1 MTLVSC
7 ANTNRLY
14 DQSVY
19 HSENDKEY
27 QFSVFNRTNNES
39 MIDTMLS
46 SACMTNDLDTIDLII
61 TERPNIKSEVFKKG
75 PASKISTCLVYALN
89 SRKVTLPTVKYLVEK
104 GSGVNSYVE

>member
-61 TERPNIKSEVFKKG
+61 T
-75 PASKISTCLVYALN
+75 
-89 SRKVTLPTVKYLVEK
+89 
-104 GSGVNSYVE
+104 